1 MSQESEFPFGRARR
15 VTSEEHQRF
24 KAAIEQQLG
33 VKLRDRPSVAQ
44 SGEHYES
51 VVLQLHPKILSWAK
65 AEAEKQGVAYQAVI
79 NAVLLQQVG

>member
-1 MSQESEFPFGRARR
+1 MSQEPEFPFDRARR
-15 VTSEEHQRF
+15 VTPEEHQRF

-33 VKLRDRPSVAQ
+33 VKLRDRPSVSQ

-65 AEAEKQGVAYQAVI
+65 AEAEKQGVVYQAVI
-79 NAVLLQQVG
+79 NAVFLKQVS

>member
-1 MSQESEFPFGRARR
+1 MSQEPEFPFDRARR
-15 VTSEEHQRF
+15 VTPEEHQRF
-24 KAAIEQQLG
+24 KAAIEQQLD

-51 VVLQLHPKILSWAK
+51 VVLQLHPKVLSWAK

-79 NAVLLQQVG
+79 DAVLLQQVS

>member
-1 MSQESEFPFGRARR
+1 MSQEPEFPFDRARR
-15 VTSEEHQRF
+15 VTPEEHQRF
-24 KAAIEQQLG
+24 KAAIDQQLG
-33 VKLRDRPSVAQ
+33 VKLRDRSSVAQ

-79 NAVLLQQVG
+79 NAVLLQQVS

>member
-1 MSQESEFPFGRARR
+1 MSQEPEFPFDRARR
-15 VTSEEHQRF
+15 VTPEEHQRF
-24 KAAIEQQLG
+24 KAAIERQLG
-33 VKLRDRPSVAQ
+33 VKLRDCPSVSQ

-79 NAVLLQQVG
+79 NAVLLQQVS